1 MRSRISSL
9 LHRAI
14 GYRQLAGAI
23 ICTSLLSASLG
34 LAPQTKR
41 APRQIALLIGIA
53 DYKNFPK
60 NGRPGE
66 SDLDGPP
73 NDLVVMQRLL
83 RGWGFSDP
91 ADVRILRDSLASKR
105 AILRAFDWVVE
116 RADQPDDVV
125 LIYFSGHGTYVRDE
139 NGDEAQFTPGDTL
152 DEALVPW
159 DAPTLTTAANVPVT
173 GIGPRLLLDD
183 EIRESLINR
192 LSSKTRHVTVILDAC
207 YSGTATRGN
216 TNNQTRPRG
225 GTAAGNI
232 SGGLPDLSD
241 PTDGGGY
248 TLLTASSSQ
257 ETAQEK
263 GFATGTGPMRVN
275 GVLTWAL
282 ARTLAGAPRTAR
294 WNEILPDLRRLV
306 QEQGVAQTPQ
316 LEGRQDGRVLDLQR
330 PMTELAA
337 RDFSNVLRVSGDRI
351 TIDQGALHGLRA
363 GTLLDVHAPADS
375 LVNAAAVTQIR
386 LDSLGDSTASG
397 VIVGPKVAV
406 AATARLVVARL
417 PVGLS
422 VPAFIPAWAPRT
434 DTAARAQ
441 LARDSRF
448 RIVDDRDSA
457 LAIVRVGIDS
467 LTPRVGVDSGRAIR
481 TLFAAGF
488 PVVQVV
494 TPPRGRVARFDACE
508 LQRAF
513 GASILAGMLTQG
525 PGTEGLQLVVNV
537 REGDRTRNPG
547 ARPDLYLPPPDSVPT
562 LLLKNKYTI
571 WVWVNTA
578 KDAQIYL
585 SGIAGGLT
593 GDIIVLP
600 SGQEQ
605 PRVFPSNRWIPLET
619 FTVSEPLGTD
629 FVHVVASVDP
639 FSFGAFSTSLG
650 TCNGPPIRT
659 AKGGVGT
666 TDAALS
672 GWVRNSV
679 RMLLRPEQ

>member
-1 MRSRISSL
+1 MRSRISRL
-9 LHRAI
+9 LHRASV
-14 GYRQLAGAI
+14 YRYLAGAL

-34 LAPQTKR
+34 LAPQPKR

-60 NGRPGE
+60 NGKPGE
-66 SDLDGPP
+66 SDLEGPP

-91 ADVRILRDSLASKR
+91 SDVRILRDSLASKR

-125 LIYFSGHGTYVRDE
+125 LIYFSGHGTFVRDE
-139 NGDEAQFTPGDTL
+139 SGDEARLTPGDTL

-159 DAPTLTTAANVPVT
+159 DAPVLTTVANLPAP

-183 EIRESLINR
+183 EIRESLVNR
-192 LSSKTRHVTVILDAC
+192 LASQTLHVTMILDAC
-207 YSGTATRGN
+207 YTGTATRGA
-216 TNNQTRPRG
+216 NQSTRPRG
-225 GTAAGNI
+225 ATAAGNMR
-232 SGGLPDLSD
+232 GGGPDIGD
-241 PTDGGGY
+241 PTDGGTY
-248 TLLTASSSQ
+248 TLLTAAGSH
-257 ETAQEK
+257 ETAQEM
-263 GFATGTGPMRVN
+263 GFATGAGSVRVN

-294 WNEILPDLRRLV
+294 WNDILPDLKRRVL
-306 QEQGVAQTPQ
+306 EAGVSQTPQ

-330 PMTELAA
+330 PVTELAA
-337 RDFSNVLRVSGDRI
+337 RDFSNVLRVSGDRV
-351 TIDQGALHGLRA
+351 TIDQGALHGLRT

-375 LVNAAAVTQIR
+375 LAFAAAMMQVK

-397 VIVGPKVAV
+397 VIVGAKVTV

-417 PVGLS
+417 PAGLS
-422 VPAFIPAWAPRT
+422 IPEWIPAWVPRT

-441 LARDSRF
+441 LTRDSRF

-457 LAIVRVGIDS
+457 RAIVRVGMDS
-467 LTPRVGVDSGRAIR
+467 LTPRAGVGSGTAIR
-481 TLFAAGF
+481 TLFVAGF
-488 PVVQVV
+488 PVVQAM
-494 TPPRGRVARFDACE
+494 TPPSGIVGRFEACE

-513 GASILAGMLTQG
+513 GASILAGMPAQG
-525 PGTEGLQLVVNV
+525 PRTEGLELIVQM
-537 REGDRTRNPG
+537 REGDRSQNPG
-547 ARPDLYLPPPDSVPT
+547 VPPDLFKPPPDSVPA
-562 LLLKNKYTI
+562 LLLNHKYTI

-578 KDAQIYL
+578 KDAQMYL

-593 GDIIVLP
+593 GAIISLP
-600 SGQEQ
+600 GGQVQ
-605 PRVFPSNRWIPLET
+605 PRVYPSKRWIPLET

-629 FVHVVASVDP
+629 FIHVVASVDP
-639 FSFGAFSTSLG
+639 FSFAPFSNGLGLCESGGIGERKRGLEVRDGAM
-650 TCNGPPIRT
+650 
-659 AKGGVGT
+659 
-666 TDAALS
+666 S

-679 RMLLRPEQ
+679 RVSFRR

>member
-1 MRSRISSL
+1 
-9 LHRAI
+9 
-14 GYRQLAGAI
+14 
-23 ICTSLLSASLG
+23 LLSASLG
-34 LAPQTKR
+34 LAPQPKR

-60 NGRPGE
+60 NGKPGE
-66 SDLDGPP
+66 SDLEGPP

-83 RGWGFSDP
+83 RGWGFSD
-91 ADVRILRDSLASKR
+91 ASDVRILRDSLASKR
-105 AILRAFDWVVE
+105 AILRAFDWVVQ

-159 DAPTLTTAANVPVT
+159 DAPLLTTAANLPAP
-173 GIGPRLLLDD
+173 GIGPQLLLDD
-183 EIRESLINR
+183 EIRESLVNR
-192 LSSKTRHVTVILDAC
+192 LASKTQHFTMILDAC
-207 YSGTATRGN
+207 YTGTATRGI
-216 TNNQTRPRG
+216 NQSTRPRG
-225 GTAAGNI
+225 TLATG
-232 SGGLPDLSD
+232 SMGGGGPDLSD

-248 TLLTASSSQ
+248 TLLTASGSQ

-263 GFATGTGPMRVN
+263 GFATGTGSVRVN

-282 ARTLAGAPRTAR
+282 ARTLAGASRSAR
-294 WNEILPDLRRLV
+294 WNEILPDLKRRV
-306 QEQGVAQTPQ
+306 QEAGVAQTPQ

-330 PMTELAA
+330 PMTEIAA
-337 RDFSNVLRVSGDRI
+337 RDFSKVLRVSGDRI
-351 TIDQGALHGLRA
+351 TIDQGALHGLRT

-375 LVNAAAVTQIR
+375 LVSAPAVTQVK

-397 VIVGPKVAV
+397 VIVGPKVPV
-406 AATARLVVARL
+406 AAAARLVVARL
-417 PVGLS
+417 PAGLS
-422 VPAFIPAWAPRT
+422 IPGFIPAWAPRT

-441 LARDSRF
+441 LVRDTRF

-457 LAIVRVGIDS
+457 LAIVRVGMDS
-467 LTPRVGVDSGRAIR
+467 LTPRAGVDSGRAIR
-481 TLFAAGF
+481 TLFVAGF

-494 TPPRGRVARFDACE
+494 TPQRGSVSRFDACE

-513 GASILAGMLTQG
+513 GASILAGMPALG
-525 PGTEGLQLVVNV
+525 PGTEGLDLVVDV
-537 REGDRTRNPG
+537 REGDRTRNP
-547 ARPDLYLPPPDSVPT
+547 AERPDLYRLPPDSVPT
-562 LLLKNKYTI
+562 LLLNHKYTI
-571 WVWVNTA
+571 WAWINTA
-578 KDAQIYL
+578 KDAQVYL

-600 SGQEQ
+600 GGQQQ

-639 FSFGAFSTSLG
+639 FSFGAFRNGLG
-650 TCNGPPIRT
+650 ACERDLVRGPVV
-659 AKGGVGT
+659 ADV
-666 TDAALS
+666 ALS
-672 GWVRNSV
+672 GWVRKSM
-679 RMLLRPEQ
+679 RISMRAER